1 VIAGAFIQR
10 EMGTDVA
17 QNNRQLDQ
25 KVLELL
31 LLEVYRLF
39 LKFQNI
45 LSDMDLIDKT
55 ESHPW
60 PGQSEVTVFNLV
72 LF

>member
-1 VIAGAFIQR
+1 MIAGAFIQR
-10 EMGTDVA
+10 EIGTDIA

-45 LSDMDLIDKT
+45 LNNMNLIDKT
-55 ESHPW
+55 E
-60 PGQSEVTVFNLV
+60 LY
-72 LF
+72 L